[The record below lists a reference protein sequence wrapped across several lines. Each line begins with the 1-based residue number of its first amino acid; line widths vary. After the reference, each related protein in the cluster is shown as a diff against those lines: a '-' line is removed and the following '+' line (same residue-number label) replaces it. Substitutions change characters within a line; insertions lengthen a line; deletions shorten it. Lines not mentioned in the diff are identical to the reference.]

1 MGLSLPICITWHS
14 VQQSL
19 LETTNCLH
27 LFYGSR
33 DFCNSSCALFYG
45 WFFLI
50 LKACKQHKSSVT
62 SVLFAASC
70 FASDFRSGFAYIP
83 VNMRGEA
90 HRNTF
95 ANCVSQLFFPTSV
108 QPPPQDKETFT
119 PDLKA
124 YIWNLASMIGNAILK
139 ELENGKK
146 PGGKLLHHKSSL
158 EESSVPLAAI
168 PMRESLPES
177 SIVMVE
183 PNTLCILILQ
193 VSSVGD
199 VGKTYGIDAAG
210 TSQFRVVRII
220 AGAGNSWTVGP
231 PFVWAITVAGALGY
245 SITGY
250 NPPDSKE
257 TICNMAS
264 KMEQV
269 LKFCSS

>member
-1 MGLSLPICITWHS
+1 MHALSDSPDTQLILLRGQDTPVSSRHLCLFQLS
-14 VQQSL
+14 VSAPVVFGVNSCLWLGRLSVSVPVVLATAVKDVL
-19 LETTNCLH
+19 LCLH
-27 LFYGSR
+27 LFYGTR

-95 ANCVSQLFFPTSV
+95 ANCVSPQLFFPTSV

-124 YIWNLASMIGNAILK
+124 YIWNLASMIGNAILQ

-168 PMRESLPES
+168 PMREF
-177 SIVMVE
+177 
-183 PNTLCILILQ
+183 
-193 VSSVGD
+193 
-199 VGKTYGIDAAG
+199 A
-210 TSQFRVVRII
+210 RI
-220 AGAGNSWTVGP
+220 
-231 PFVWAITVAGALGY
+231 
-245 SITGY
+245 
-250 NPPDSKE
+250 
-257 TICNMAS
+257 
-264 KMEQV
+264 
-269 LKFCSS
+269 